1 MILKSKEETTRSDKD
16 TIIKYTSD
24 NFLCIFTD
32 HSHIGSLKST
42 LIHVPFWKFVLFDIN
57 LLNNVIFVF
66 IDFENT
72 ATPFSRVIDS
82 LRYKL

>member
-32 HSHIGSLKST
+32 HSHIGKQVYFKAKPG
-42 LIHVPFWKFVLFDIN
+42 VP
-57 LLNNVIFVF
+57 
-66 IDFENT
+66 
-72 ATPFSRVIDS
+72 
-82 LRYKL
+82 